1 MKRLPDSE
9 LEIMMIIWE
18 AAKPV
23 SRSDIET
30 RLDSGR
36 KLGKTTILSFLSRLE
51 DKGFVQVE
59 KVGKSN
65 YYAPLVRQKD
75 YLKRESRS
83 ILSRLYGNSLKNF
96 VTALYD
102 GKPMSHSEIQEL
114 KTYLDQLEKN
124 GK

>member
-18 AAKPV
+18 AEKPV

-30 RLDSGR
+30 RLDFGR

-51 DKGFVQVE
+51 DKGFVRVE

-65 YYAPLVRQKD
+65 IYTPLVRQKD

-102 GKPMSHSEIQEL
+102 GKPMSRSEIQEL